1 MHTVQEWIAGFA
13 LDAVRLQ
20 RIFSQAF
27 EDQADARLSC
37 NLLFVRETEVS
48 LPFTAAARRTA
59 GFELRAV
66 PLNLNYA
73 IRFRT
78 RADKHHRVRLTVVQC
93 PVDTGKPLP

>member
-1 MHTVQEWIAGFA
+1 MHTLQGWIAGLA
-13 LDAVRLQ
+13 TDAVRVQ
-20 RIFSQAF
+20 RIFS
-27 EDQADARLSC
+27 EARETDVAVGGE
-37 NLLFVRETEVS
+37 LLFVRETEVS
-48 LPFTAAARRTA
+48 FAFTAVAARTA

-78 RADKHHRVRLTVVQC
+78 RVDKHHRVRLTVVQC